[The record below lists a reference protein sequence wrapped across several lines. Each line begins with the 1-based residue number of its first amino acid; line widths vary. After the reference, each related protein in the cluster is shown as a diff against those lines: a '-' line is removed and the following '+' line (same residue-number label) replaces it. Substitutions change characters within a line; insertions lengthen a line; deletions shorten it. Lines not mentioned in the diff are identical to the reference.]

1 MSIKGRA
8 TTADVIKY
16 REYQNVLNRIKR
28 REKVSYYRDL
38 CKKLMNNTKKL
49 WEIVNHTI
57 GKTNDKTCILDK
69 LRVGNVIIENPV
81 QISNELATYFA
92 DVGPK
97 YANAI
102 KKPDK
107 NIFDYLKKSNVMKI
121 ASF

>member
-1 MSIKGRA
+1 MK
-8 TTADVIKY
+8 
-16 REYQNVLNRIKR
+16 
-28 REKVSYYRDL
+28 
-38 CKKLMNNTKKL
+38 NTKKL

-81 QISNELATYFA
+81 QISNELTTYFA

-107 NIFDYLKKSNVMKI
+107 NISDYLKKIKRNENSIFLSPTTPVKI
-121 ASF
+121 LNPNFQLCLIRQVVGLIS